1 MNNELSLPIKQCH
14 TCKEIKPLLDF
25 CRNKRIKDGHHTEC
39 KACVKIY
46 QSKNKERVKIY
57 QKPYQIKYKAD
68 HKAEL
73 AIYLKQYHKDNP
85 ERCKGHQKN
94 YYNKEKNKLHKQ
106 AYNRFRHQQIKMK
119 TWVFKDAKNE

>member
-46 QSKNKERVKIY
+46 QSKNLYENINSNIQNQLTANKLVNGAALNQMDVFNHI
-57 QKPYQIKYKAD
+57 
-68 HKAEL
+68 
-73 AIYLKQYHKDNP
+73 
-85 ERCKGHQKN
+85 GF
-94 YYNKEKNKLHKQ
+94 YYNKDDIKN
-106 AYNRFRHQQIKMK
+106 I
-119 TWVFKDAKNE
+119 